1 MDLPGQR
8 KASQV
13 LLSVASPSQKSPPNA
28 GTGSLQK
35 RTRVWLPSPHVTEQA
50 PNPDHS
56 LHSPSTGHA
65 STAQA
70 SVLTSSPTQSR
81 PPCTGAGSVQ
91 FLVRKMVPPPQVT
104 SHSVQLLQADH
115 APSTKKKETLA
126 FFAFFLFSE
135 KKFRTHLDRES
146 FRTGQSAKHFRCSS
160 NRTPLDFR
168 YTASFSFES

>member
-1 MDLPGQR
+1 MQYIVVDLPGQR

-13 LLSVASPSQKSPPNA
+13 LASVACPSQKSPPNA

-35 RTRVWLPSPHVTEQA
+35 RTLVWLPTPHVTEQA

-65 STAQA
+65 STAHA

-81 PPCTGAGSVQ
+81 PPCAGAGLVQ
-91 FLVRKMVPPPQVT
+91 FLMRKMVPPPQVT

-115 APSTKKKETLA
+115 SPSTKKMKLWH
-126 FFAFFLFSE
+126 FSFFFLENIFL
-135 KKFRTHLDRES
+135 TYAL
-146 FRTGQSAKHFRCSS
+146 GQGGVSHWSVFKALPLQLKSNSA
-160 NRTPLDFR
+160 
-168 YTASFSFES
+168 